1 MYISLTLS
9 NNYNLILFKTGP
21 LIIRNGNTTM
31 RLGPKRY
38 RVNWIQSI
46 ISFLPP
52 PPTITQIKGDKRWNK
67 LKKRQT
73 DLTLVTSE
81 VKVTSG
87 RWIVLL
93 AVTGSERD
101 PHHPFGVSTGQPP
114 FHVVL
119 VSVKFPSPIVVR
131 NIRDFPHPW
140 QGVDGTFRSGGVVLL
155 KMHMHFAIGSDGIL
169 VHCENHGWCVT
180 FLILGTWKFKYKQD
194 F

>member
-1 MYISLTLS
+1 MPQWGWVQNVTYWRQLNSV
-9 NNYNLILFKTGP
+9 NYFLF
-21 LIIRNGNTTM
+21 LR
-31 RLGPKRY
+31 
-38 RVNWIQSI
+38 
-46 ISFLPP
+46 P

-119 VSVKFPSPIVVR
+119 VSVQFPSPIVVR

-155 KMHMHFAIGSDGIL
+155 KMHVHFAIGSDGIL

-180 FLILGTWKFKYKQD
+180 FLFLGTWKFKYKQD

>member
-1 MYISLTLS
+1 M
-9 NNYNLILFKTGP
+9 
-21 LIIRNGNTTM
+21 
-31 RLGPKRY
+31 
-38 RVNWIQSI
+38 
-46 ISFLPP
+46 
-52 PPTITQIKGDKRWNK
+52 
-67 LKKRQT
+67 
-73 DLTLVTSE
+73 TSE

-119 VSVKFPSPIVVR
+119 VPVQFPSTIVVW
-131 NIRDFPHPW
+131 NIRDFPHPR

-155 KMHMHFAIGSDGIL
+155 KMHVHFAIGFDGIL

-180 FLILGTWKFKYKQD
+180 FFFSAPGKYKQD

>member
-1 MYISLTLS
+1 MHFTY
-9 NNYNLILFKTGP
+9 FKQHLQLNSIQNRTPYHKKWKYHNEVGSKM
-21 LIIRNGNTTM
+21 LHRD
-31 RLGPKRY
+31 
-38 RVNWIQSI
+38 NWIQSI
-46 ISFLPP
+46 IFFFSYHHQLKQKSKV
-52 PPTITQIKGDKRWNK
+52 TNK

-93 AVTGSERD
+93 AVTGSECD
-101 PHHPFGVSTGQPP
+101 PNHPFGISTGQPP

-119 VSVKFPSPIVVR
+119 VPVQFPSTIVVR

-155 KMHMHFAIGSDGIL
+155 KMHVHFAIWSDGIL

-180 FLILGTWKFKYKQD
+180 FLILGTWKFKYKQN